1 MSTEEKVEPLALG
14 TQSRDRLTIVEHI
27 HFQHSSES
35 PMSIGQPFA
44 RLLETQVEPYSRRIT
59 LTEERLLIDFGWVKS
74 TDVGMLIVEN
84 LEGRKFDVN
93 PSPEEMEEING
104 RIIEIYLH
112 EDSWVPILVRPR
124 AMQRLELDDFEPVR
138 LRCRNGSAKCRI
150 TLIGR

>member
-1 MSTEEKVEPLALG
+1 
-14 TQSRDRLTIVEHI
+14 
-27 HFQHSSES
+27 
-35 PMSIGQPFA
+35 MSIGQPFA
-44 RLLETQVEPYSRRIT
+44 RLLETQIEPYSRRIT
-59 LTEERLLIDFGWVKS
+59 LNDERSLIDFGWIKS

-104 RIIEIYLH
+104 RIVEIYLH

-124 AMQRLELDDFEPVR
+124 SMQRLEVDDFESIR
-138 LRCRNGSAKCRI
+138 LRCRSGSAKCRI